1 MDDIN
6 HLTARHF
13 CYEQRQKI
21 FSSKFGAREGCIA
34 NRQDRVTI
42 AAQNF
47 VPRSGSKKCN
57 AARNAIR
64 LSKTLIITSR
74 QKIKMIVSSVAK
86 TT

>member
-34 NRQDRVTI
+34 NRVTI

-57 AARNAIR
+57 AARNATR